1 MHCYKCGD
9 EGHIAQACTKPFK
22 RPAARL
28 EQEDEVVEVKVAK
41 KEEFNY
47 DSVDFSKF
55 GKKGGEVEEG
65 EEKRRKGQE
74 KSGGGRQKQRFMKR
88 GSKSSTF
95 KR

>member
-1 MHCYKCGD
+1 MVD
-9 EGHIAQACTKPFK
+9 A
-22 RPAARL
+22 
-28 EQEDEVVEVKVAK
+28 KVAK
-41 KEEFNY
+41 KKEFNN

-55 GKKGGEVEEG
+55 GKEEVQEG

>member
-1 MHCYKCGD
+1 M
-9 EGHIAQACTKPFK
+9 
-22 RPAARL
+22 
-28 EQEDEVVEVKVAK
+28 VEVKVAK

-55 GKKGGEVEEG
+55 GKEEVQEG

>member
-1 MHCYKCGD
+1 M
-9 EGHIAQACTKPFK
+9 
-22 RPAARL
+22 
-28 EQEDEVVEVKVAK
+28 VEVKVAK

-55 GKKGGEVEEG
+55 GRKGGEGEEG

-74 KSGGGRQKQRFMKR
+74 RSDGGRLKQSFMKR

>member
-1 MHCYKCGD
+1 MKKVRDDSSEDAVAREWRMQQRYKKARFCTYPKTFSTWTGFGFSLDGD
-9 EGHIAQACTKPFK
+9 
-22 RPAARL
+22 
-28 EQEDEVVEVKVAK
+28 D
-41 KEEFNY
+41 
-47 DSVDFSKF
+47 
-55 GKKGGEVEEG
+55 KKGGEVEEG

>member
-1 MHCYKCGD
+1 M
-9 EGHIAQACTKPFK
+9 
-22 RPAARL
+22 
-28 EQEDEVVEVKVAK
+28 VEVKVAK

-55 GKKGGEVEEG
+55 GKKVEVDEG
-65 EEKRRKGQE
+65 DEKRRKGQE